1 MSRSQ
6 ENSALLSTKVH
17 SIEAKTGS
25 TRQQFAHEVST
36 TNAIFRP
43 SKVFPSL
50 STQENSSKAASY
62 SSAEAG
68 LGRNPEQFIPQ
79 LQAHYYPPTV
89 PTAGK
94 SRSFLRLFNYL
105 LCVSSCK
112 PKAVNGFYYF
122 SECALVRNIT
132 TTTTV
137 WRFSNFSCMIEG
149 ANLGLFHR

>member
-1 MSRSQ
+1 MSRLQ

-17 SIEAKTGS
+17 SIDAKTGS

-62 SSAEAG
+62 SSVEAG
-68 LGRNPEQFIPQ
+68 LGRNPEQFIPP

-89 PTAGK
+89 STAGK
-94 SRSFLRLFNYL
+94 SRSFLGLFNYL
-105 LCVSSCK
+105 LYEFVQ
-112 PKAVNGFYYF
+112 
-122 SECALVRNIT
+122 T
-132 TTTTV
+132 
-137 WRFSNFSCMIEG
+137 
-149 ANLGLFHR
+149 

>member
-50 STQENSSKAASY
+50 STQENSSKAAPY
-62 SSAEAG
+62 SSTEAG

-79 LQAHYYPPTV
+79 LQTHYYPPTV

-105 LCVSSCK
+105 LYEFVQ
-112 PKAVNGFYYF
+112 
-122 SECALVRNIT
+122 T
-132 TTTTV
+132 
-137 WRFSNFSCMIEG
+137 
-149 ANLGLFHR
+149 